1 MINNNVFILS
11 SFFYDNKYKKE
22 GFFVEYLDKMLKKT
36 GYISILESIIFII
49 LGGIL
54 IWKAETAIKIISI
67 VLGLIFIIMGAG
79 KVIGHFTINKK
90 FVEFYNYEL
99 IYGLMAIVFG
109 FIIIYYS
116 STIETILRIIVGIWI
131 IYSSFV
137 KLALSLKIKQVES
150 KAWIYSIIL
159 SLIMFGCGIFIILN
173 EGTIIAT
180 VGIIMIIYSIIDIV
194 EDLICIKNI
203 REIL

>member
-1 MINNNVFILS
+1 MFILS

-54 IWKAETAIKIISI
+54 IWKAETAIKIISV

-79 KVIGHFTINKK
+79 KVIGHFAINKK

-150 KAWIYSIIL
+150 RAWIYSIIL
-159 SLIMFGCGIFIILN
+159 SIIMFGCGIFIILN

-203 REIL
+203 KEIL

>member
-1 MINNNVFILS
+1 M
-11 SFFYDNKYKKE
+11 
-22 GFFVEYLDKMLKKT
+22 EYLDKMLKKT

-54 IWKAETAIKIISI
+54 IWKAEAAIKIISI
-67 VLGLIFIIMGAG
+67 ILGLIFIIMWVG
-79 KVIGHFTINKK
+79 KIIGHFFINKK
-90 FVEFYNYEL
+90 FIEFYDYEL
-99 IYGLMAIVFG
+99 IYGLMAVVFG

-137 KLALSLKIKQVES
+137 KLTLSLKIKQVES
-150 KAWIYSIIL
+150 KAWIYSVIL
-159 SLIMFGCGIFIILN
+159 SVVMFICGIYIILN

-180 VGIIMIIYSIIDIV
+180 VGVIMIIYSIIDII

-203 REIL
+203 KEIL

>member
-1 MINNNVFILS
+1 M
-11 SFFYDNKYKKE
+11 
-22 GFFVEYLDKMLKKT
+22 EYLDKMLKKT